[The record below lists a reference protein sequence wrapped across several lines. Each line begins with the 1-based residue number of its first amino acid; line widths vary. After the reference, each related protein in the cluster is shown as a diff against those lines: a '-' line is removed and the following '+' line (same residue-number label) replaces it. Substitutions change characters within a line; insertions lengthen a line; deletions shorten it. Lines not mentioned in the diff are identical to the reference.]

1 MRYQLFCIVYQSSA
15 PFSSLPSQNQRAR
28 AHQLIEDR
36 VYPKLRPHHLSSNG
50 DLDLDTGI
58 DVDND
63 LLDNLGGGSKAA
75 TKLV

>member
-1 MRYQLFCIVYQSSA
+1 MRYQLFCIVYQSPA
-15 PFSSLPSQNQRAR
+15 PFSSLPSQNQHAR
-28 AHQLIEDR
+28 AHQLFEGR
-36 VYPKLRPHHLSSNG
+36 VYPKLRPHHLSSDG

-75 TKLV
+75 RRLV